1 MDRNLPATVFRFATI
16 SPLSDVEFEGVA
28 ATDGLKDDGYQLD
41 MAGGDISRFKD
52 GKGALLLSH
61 DKDRII
67 GTATLRKTSRALM
80 LRGKFASPGVSAVA
94 DEARRLLK
102 DGVLNSISLGFSVKE
117 SERLGKS
124 PRDGIRATKF
134 EAGVQPGRGRLGFRS
149 GGYSARALAAVSAV
163 RPAA

>member
-1 MDRNLPATVFRFATI
+1 MDRNLPATLFRFATI

-80 LRGKFASPGVSAVA
+80 LPS
-94 DEARRLLK
+94 
-102 DGVLNSISLGFSVKE
+102 
-117 SERLGKS
+117 
-124 PRDGIRATKF
+124 RAT
-134 EAGVQPGRGRLGFRS
+134 
-149 GGYSARALAAVSAV
+149 V
-163 RPAA
+163 RPVLDTNSVSTMISCSPDRTRRNSSSNSLRR